1 MVDIDLF
8 ITALF
13 FLADEFCK
21 QHPLPPKPGPDWDLR
36 PSEAITLLI
45 FSQWA
50 RFRSESDF
58 YRFADTQLRDA
69 FPDLPSR
76 PQLNRQWRALHD
88 QVCAFFTHLA
98 HMLEAHK
105 APYEALDTSA
115 VVTRDAKRRGSGWL
129 VGQADIG
136 HSNRLGWYEG
146 LNVLLSTTPKG
157 VITGFGL
164 SPASTKEQPMA
175 ETFFYLRAHPEQHIA
190 SRVTSIGKTGCG
202 VYYPVD
208 KGFEGY
214 QNHTRWKQS
223 YGAYVIC
230 PPKRNSRKPWPKPLR
245 RWVASIRQIVETVFD
260 KLLNTF
266 RLNRERPHLLGGIR
280 TRLAAK
286 VALHNFCIWL
296 NRQLGRSDLE
306 FADLLGWS

>member
-13 FLADEFCK
+13 FHVDNFCK
-21 QHPLPPKPGPDWDLR
+21 AHPLQTKPGPDWRLTE
-36 PSEAITLLI
+36 SEAITLLI

-58 YRFADTQLRDA
+58 YRFADTKLRSA
-69 FPDLPSR
+69 FPGLPSR
-76 PQLNRQWRALHD
+76 PQLNRQWRSLHD
-88 QVCAFFTHLA
+88 QVCAFFPYMAELLGA
-98 HMLEAHK
+98 GK
-105 APYEALDTSA
+105 APYEALDTSP
-115 VVTRDAKRRGSGWL
+115 VVTRDAKRRGDGWL

-146 LNVLLSTTPKG
+146 LKLLLATTPEG
-157 VITGFGL
+157 IITGFGIA
-164 SPASTKEQPMA
+164 PASSKEQPMA
-175 ETFFYLRAHPEQHIA
+175 ETFFYLRAKPDHHVA
-190 SRVTSIGKTGCG
+190 STGKASCG
-202 VYYPVD
+202 RYYPVD

-214 QNHTRWKQS
+214 QNREHWQEA
-223 YGAYVIC
+223 YGACVIC
-230 PPKRNSRKPWPKPLR
+230 PPKRNSRKPWPKELR

-266 RLNRERPHLLGGIR
+266 RLSRERPHLLQGMR
-280 TRLAAK
+280 VRLAAK

-296 NRQLGRSDLE
+296 NRQLGRTNLA

>member
-8 ITALF
+8 VTAVF
-13 FLADEFCK
+13 FLVDNFCK
-21 QHPLPPKPGPDWDLR
+21 GHPLPSKPGPDWKLTA
-36 PSEAITLLI
+36 SEAITLLL

-50 RFRSESDF
+50 RFRSEQDF

-88 QVCAFFTHLA
+88 QVCAFHL
-98 HMLEAHK
+98 HLSELLEAGK
-105 APYEALDTSA
+105 APYEALDICA
-115 VVTRDAKRRGSGWL
+115 VVTRDAKRRGGGWL

-146 LNVLLSTTPKG
+146 LKLILATTPKG

-164 SPASTKEQPMA
+164 APASKKEQPIA
-175 ETFFYLRAHPEQHIA
+175 ETFFYLRAHPDQPIA
-190 SRVTSIGKTGCG
+190 SRVASIGKASCSL
-202 VYYPVD
+202 YYPVD

-214 QNHTRWKQS
+214 QNHTRWRHV

-230 PPKRNSRKPWPKPLR
+230 PPKRNSRKPWPKALR
-245 RWVASIRQIVETVFD
+245 RWVASMRQIVETVFD

-266 RLNRERPHLLGGIR
+266 RLSRERPHLIDGVR
-280 TRLAAK
+280 TRVAAK

-296 NRQLGRSDLE
+296 NRELGRSDLE